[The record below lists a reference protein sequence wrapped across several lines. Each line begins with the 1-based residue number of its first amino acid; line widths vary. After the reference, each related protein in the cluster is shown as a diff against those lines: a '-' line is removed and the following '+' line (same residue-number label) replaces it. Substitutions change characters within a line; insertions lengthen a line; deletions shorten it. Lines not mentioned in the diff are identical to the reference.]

1 MIKALFLGDIVGKP
15 GRRIVEERLPS
26 LVLDY
31 GVDVVV
37 GNVENIAGGVGVT
50 PETLDKVFG
59 AGVDIATSGNHIFDK
74 KEMAPA
80 MDGYPNLLRPA
91 NYPPGTP
98 GQGYTIFP
106 LPKGQRLAVIN
117 ISGLVFMPDLDC
129 PFRTAD
135 RLLDKIA
142 DECDAVI
149 VDFHAEA
156 TSEKNMMGLYLDGR
170 VGAVIGTHT
179 HVQTADEAILPG
191 GTAYITDVGMCGPTG
206 GVIGTAPDSVRTR
219 FVIKMPAR
227 FDVHDGPP
235 MINAVFLT
243 LNEESGKAIN
253 IRRIWID

>member
-1 MIKALFLGDIVGKP
+1 MIKTLFLGDIVGKP

-26 LVLDY
+26 LLLDY
-31 GVDVVV
+31 GADVVI

-50 PETLDKVFG
+50 PETLERVFG

-80 MDGYPNLLRPA
+80 MGDYPNLLRPA

-98 GQGYTIFP
+98 GRGYSLFP

-117 ISGLVFMPDLDC
+117 VSGLVFMPGLDC
-129 PFRTAD
+129 PFRTVD
-135 RLLDKIA
+135 RLLEEIEGDY
-142 DECDAVI
+142 DAVI

-179 HVQTADEAILPG
+179 HVQTADETIMPG
-191 GTAYITDVGMCGPTG
+191 GTAYISDVGMCGPTG
-206 GVIGTAPDSVRTR
+206 GVIGTAPEPVRTR
-219 FVIKMPAR
+219 FVSKMPAR
-227 FDVHDGPP
+227 FDVHDGPA
-235 MINAVFLT
+235 MINALFLT
-243 LNEESGKAIN
+243 LEEETGEAIN
-253 IRRIWID
+253 IRRIWLD

>member
-1 MIKALFLGDIVGKP
+1 
-15 GRRIVEERLPS
+15 LPS

-31 GVDVVV
+31 SADVVI

-50 PETLDKVFG
+50 PETLERVFG

-80 MDGYPNLLRPA
+80 MDGYPTLLRPA

-98 GQGYTIFP
+98 GTGYTLFP
-106 LPKGQRLAVIN
+106 LPKGQRLAVVN
-117 ISGLVFMPDLDC
+117 VSGLVFMPNLDC
-129 PFRTAD
+129 PFRTVD
-135 RLLDKIA
+135 RIIEA
-142 DECDAVI
+142 IEGEYDAII

-156 TSEKNMMGLYLDGR
+156 TSEKNMMGLYVDGR

-191 GTAYITDVGMCGPTG
+191 GTAYITDVGMCGPAG
-206 GVIGTAPDSVRTR
+206 GVIGTAIEPVRTR
-219 FVIKMPAR
+219 FVARMPAR

-235 MINAVFLT
+235 MLNAVFLS
-243 LNEESGKAIN
+243 LDEESGKAIN
-253 IRRIWID
+253 LRRIWVD